1 MPLKPQIQMYSGDS
15 IENSTAYN
23 QQKGSL
29 RAAKGM
35 EASLLITA
43 KFSYC
48 LERDGK
54 SFITVLPATKKP
66 GATQRRNFHAD
77 TCELMD

>member
-1 MPLKPQIQMYSGDS
+1 LKTAPQI
-15 IENSTAYN
+15 INR
-23 QQKGSL
+23 KGSP

-35 EASLLITA
+35 EASVLITV

-54 SFITVLPATKKP
+54 SFYRAARHGKP
-66 GATQRRNFHAD
+66 GTIQRRNFHAD
-77 TCELMD
+77 TYELMD

>member
-1 MPLKPQIQMYSGDS
+1 M
-15 IENSTAYN
+15 ENSTAYD

-77 TCELMD
+77 TYELTD